1 MVAERTT
8 KRYKTQK
15 RFDLKGRIFMT
26 NLTQTVVSVLG
37 GKLSMTV
44 NIAGNG
50 PPIFFC
56 HSAGGFYWDDF
67 LENLSQ
73 DYTIYAPYFPGT
85 TPGKPDEIE
94 QLDNLWD
101 AVLAYDDAI
110 EVLGLHQP
118 IVMGH
123 SFGGM
128 LAAEIAAQRKS
139 QIDKLVLIAPIG
151 LWKEEASYTVANWC
165 ALSFPEIKNVLFHD
179 QNCPR
184 VVKRMARP
192 AEGTEEQA
200 LWDRDF
206 IWTIGCTAKLIWP
219 IPDKGLRKR
228 IHRISARS
236 LIVWGE
242 NDKLISPS
250 YADDFKRGITGSEI
264 FTIPFCGHEP
274 PLEQTEVLEAAVRK
288 FLSE

>member
-1 MVAERTT
+1 MSRKP
-8 KRYKTQK
+8 KRSNLRNK
-15 RFDLKGRIFMT
+15 IVMA
-26 NLTQTVVSVLG
+26 NLTQKIVPVLG
-37 GKLSMTV
+37 GKLSITV
-44 NIAGNG
+44 NISGSG

-67 LENLSQ
+67 LENLSK

-85 TPGKPDEIE
+85 APGKPDEIE
-94 QLDNLWD
+94 QLEHLWD

-110 EVLGLHQP
+110 EELGLEQP
-118 IVMGH
+118 IIMGH

-128 LAAEIAAQRKS
+128 LAAEIAAHRKK
-139 QIDKLVLIAPIG
+139 QTRKLILIAPIG

-165 ALSFPEIKNVLFHD
+165 ALSFPEMKEVLFHD
-179 QNCPR
+179 QSSPR

-192 AEGTEEQA
+192 EEGTEEQA

-219 IPDKGLRKR
+219 IPDKGLCKR
-228 IHRISARS
+228 IHRISAKS
-236 LIVWGE
+236 LIIWGE

-250 YADDFKRGITGSEI
+250 YANDFKHAIADSQV
-264 FTIPFCGHEP
+264 FTLPLCGHEP
-274 PLEQTEVLEAAVRK
+274 PLEQTEKLEVAVRN
-288 FLSE
+288 FLSD

>member
-1 MVAERTT
+1 
-8 KRYKTQK
+8 
-15 RFDLKGRIFMT
+15 MT
-26 NLTQTVVSVLG
+26 NLSQKIVPVLG
-37 GKLSMTV
+37 GKLSMTI
-44 NIAGNG
+44 NICGNG
-50 PPIFFC
+50 PAIFFC

-67 LENLSQ
+67 LNNLSQ

-85 TPGKPDEIE
+85 APGKPDEIE

-110 EVLGLHQP
+110 EALGLHQP

-128 LAAEIAAQRKS
+128 LAAEIAAQRKA
-139 QIDKLVLIAPIG
+139 QTEKLVLIAPIG
-151 LWKEEASYTVANWC
+151 LWKGEASYTVANWV
-165 ALSFPEIKNVLFHD
+165 ALSFPEIKEVLFHD

-184 VVKRMARP
+184 VLKRMARP
-192 AEGTEEQA
+192 EDGTEEQA

-228 IHRISARS
+228 IHRISAKS

-250 YADDFKRGITGSEI
+250 YADDFKRDIANSEI
-264 FTIPFCGHEP
+264 VTLPLCGHEP
-274 PLEQTEVLEAAVRK
+274 PLEQTEALEAAVRD
-288 FLSE
+288 FLSQ